1 MERPARAAASSSCFT
16 QTAPRLQ
23 GPIIPSAASPLAL
36 APPPSSLS
44 GRRSFRAA
52 GGRNMAGKS
61 KGGKNKGKA
70 PGTSQ
75 AVSAEPEMPVMDGAE
90 VVKAENGE
98 VSEPPAAE
106 ACSAEVEKGDGEAAA
121 AAQPAKRPAEG
132 ELHLY
137 PVPVKTQSGEKL
149 ELQLSPGD
157 SVIDVKQFLLDA
169 PETCFYTCY
178 DLILNTKD
186 GSTHQLEDYNEIS
199 EIADITCGGC
209 SLEMV
214 SGIYDERSIRSHLR
228 RVRELLSLSS
238 LHVSLSTSLA
248 LQQESAQEKSA
259 DAGKTT
265 IQELDGLNFM
275 EDTTGAF
282 TNLLTS
288 APAEIKCVDSIIFSS
303 FNPPPSY
310 RRLHGD
316 LIYIDVVTLEGNKY
330 CITGNSRSFYVNR
343 SNGNILDP
351 RPTKQVLEASTLVGL
366 LQKISAKFKKG
377 FREVLDRRAS
387 AHPFENVQSLLP
399 VTSWLGAYPVPDHKR
414 DAARAE
420 DSVVLSYG
428 TELIGMQ
435 RDWNEEL
442 QSCREFPHGNP
453 QERILRGRALYKVTC
468 DFVDAAVKGAVGVIN
483 RCIPPIN
490 PTDPECFHMYV
501 HNNIFF
507 SFAVDSDYEHI
518 SKDQK
523 PDCKNGSSKS
533 TKVSSPA
540 VGAKPDKNH
549 AGSCEAA
556 NSKPEEPHIVS
567 DDASAE
573 AQLADSEQA
582 TYASANNDLKGTK
595 AYQEADISGLYN
607 LAMAIVD
614 YRGHRVVAQ
623 SIIPG
628 ILQGDKSDS
637 LLYGSVDNGKKIS
650 WNESFHSKVV
660 EAAKRLHLKEHVV
673 LDGSGN
679 PVKLAATVECKG
691 IVGSDDRHY
700 ILDLMRV
707 TPRDSNYIGQ
717 EHRFCVLRPEL
728 ISSFV
733 EAESTKESLKQ
744 KAPDASEESDDQV
757 ASTSDSMATS
767 VEGDDKSVENAAPI
781 PAESDSS
788 PEILFNPNVF
798 TEYKLAGS
806 PEEIAADE
814 ELVKKAGTYLV
825 DVVIPKFVQDLCSLD
840 ISPMDGQ
847 SLTDALHLHGINVR
861 YLGKIAG
868 LIKHLPHLWDLFCSE
883 IIVRSA
889 KHVIKEILRQS
900 PDHDVGPAIAHF
912 LNCFLGKI
920 QPASTKGSVGSSTQS
935 ENQKGHENSQTQISS
950 KVKKLSQ
957 GAARKDLSAYSPLTS
972 DSVWSKIKE
981 FTKYKYQ
988 FDVPDE
994 ARLGANRVVV
1004 LRNLCQKVGITIAA
1018 RKYDLDASALFQ
1030 PSDILNLQPVIK
1042 HSVPTCTDA
1051 RNLMEAGK
1059 IRMAE
1064 GTLNEAYALFSE
1076 AFSLLQQ
1083 ITGPM
1088 HKDAANCCRYLAMVL
1103 YHAGD
1108 TAGAIVQQHRELII
1122 NERCLGLDHPDTA
1135 HSYGNMALF
1144 YHGLN
1149 QTELALRHMSRTLL
1163 LLSLA
1168 SGPNHPDVA
1177 ATLINVAMMY
1187 QDADHIQ
1194 TAVCYHALAIAF
1206 NCMGA
1211 YKLSIQHEKRT
1222 YDILAKQLGEDDS
1235 RTKDAENWL
1244 NTFKLREQQVNA
1256 QKQKGQ
1262 GPNPSATAIDFL
1274 KKNPAFLQAMKA
1286 AVIQSG
1292 DGSANVNRS
1301 LNSAVVGEGVP
1312 RVRGVDERAARAT
1325 AEARKK
1331 AAARGVSVR
1340 NGPSNN
1346 ASELD
1351 HILNLINSAAAA
1363 SSAQKTASEG
1373 QGSNGSALNST
1384 TAESKD
1390 ADSDGQSAKG
1400 SGIAPVGL
1408 GASSLESK
1416 KQKSKKT

>member
-399 VTSWLGAYPVPDHKR
+399 VTSWLGAYPVP
-414 DAARAE
+414 
-420 DSVVLSYG
+420 
-428 TELIGMQ
+428 
-435 RDWNEEL
+435 DWNEEL

-861 YLGKIAG
+861 YLGK
-868 LIKHLPHLWDLFCSE
+868 
-883 IIVRSA
+883 
-889 KHVIKEILRQS
+889 EILRQS

-1088 HKDAANCCRYLAMVL
+1088 HKDAANCCRY
-1103 YHAGD
+1103 
-1108 TAGAIVQQHRELII
+1108 
-1122 NERCLGLDHPDTA
+1122 
-1135 HSYGNMALF
+1135 GNMALF

-1187 QDADHIQ
+1187 QDAGNMNTALRYLQEALMKNERLLGPDHIQ

-1211 YKLSIQHEKRT
+1211 YKLSI
-1222 YDILAKQLGEDDS
+1222 
-1235 RTKDAENWL
+1235 
-1244 NTFKLREQQVNA
+1244 QVNA